1 VNTLLMA
8 KRGLGV
14 LSIGIGLAALTS
26 PQRLARWLGLK
37 FDPGMM
43 SAFGAREVAAGS
55 ALLSPVEPGPWLW
68 MRVGG
73 DVMDLA
79 ALGGALSPRNP
90 KRKVAAAVACVVGVI
105 TILDLAMAA
114 RSVLE
119 DEENEEAAQ
128 A

>member
-1 VNTLLMA
+1 MNTLVIA
-8 KRGLGV
+8 KRGLGL

-26 PQRLARWLGLK
+26 PHRLSRWLGLD

-55 ALLSPVEPGPWLW
+55 GLLSPVEPGPWLW

-79 ALGGALSPRNP
+79 ALGGAMKRDNPR
-90 KRKVAAAVACVVGVI
+90 RKVTAAVACVVGAI

-114 RSVLE
+114 RSMMHE
-119 DEENEEAAQ
+119 RENEQAA